1 MDTGEIIMI
10 KKFSVKNFKNFKEK
24 ITLDFSKARDYSF
37 NQELIK
43 NGLINKML
51 IYGPNNSGKSNLGA
65 AIMDITTHLTDNFGV
80 DNIMRIYYINGNSV
94 DDSVDFKYEFFLNG
108 KNIEYSYKKNYEEKL
123 LYEEL
128 IEEGNVLFKYNY
140 KTNKYENNIEEA
152 KTLDI
157 SKRTNKDISVLK
169 YIYNNTL
176 YWNELSPVKLLMEFV
191 SNMLWF
197 RSVRTNEFMGLLASN
212 ENINDFIIKEKLLPK
227 FEKFLKDC
235 GQNYKLVE
243 LDQLGKKII
252 GVKYKNFVAP
262 FNNVASTGTLS
273 LWLFFYWMNR
283 IDKISFIYLDEFD
296 AFYHY
301 ELSTTILKYV
311 NNRSEFQSVL
321 TFHNTFLINNELM
334 RPDCYAILKNGK
346 ISTFADSTNKTIR
359 QGHNLEK
366 MMLGGEFEI

>member
-108 KNIEYSYKKNYEEKL
+108 KNIEYSYKKDYEEKL

-128 IEEGNVLFKYNY
+128 IEEGNVLIKYNY

-283 IDKISFIYLDEFD
+283 IDKISFVYLDEFD

-321 TFHNTFLINNELM
+321 TSHNTFLINNELM